1 LPPYDISDPHSVVRQ
16 IQSFDLHLHKL
27 QGMSGLFR
35 RAQKR
40 QVDAASLY
48 FDRARSSA
56 YGRPGPRDH
65 WQSLRR
71 PRNQIIALL
80 VAASLAVGGV
90 AASVAI
96 TIYGNNS
103 TVAGQLSLGVGQA
116 VATSC
121 DQSTNVHTDTIGNYL
136 DYYSDFILQTI
147 NVSQVDPN
155 CGGKLMNLVIKLNG
169 ANDVNL
175 SCQLPASTNF
185 GATAS
190 FSQATFA
197 FSTGAVSNNGLL
209 YGCTTVSSY
218 IATPVYLA
226 SIAASAVQIK

>member
-1 LPPYDISDPHSVVRQ
+1 
-16 IQSFDLHLHKL
+16 
-27 QGMSGLFR
+27 MSGLFR

-40 QVDAASLY
+40 QVDPASLY
-48 FDRARSSA
+48 FERARSSA
-56 YGRPGPRDH
+56 YGRPSPRDH

-103 TVAGQLSLGVGQA
+103 SVPGQLSLGVGQA

-136 DYYSDFILQTI
+136 DSYSDFILQTI

-185 GATAS
+185 SGVTS
-190 FSQATFA
+190 NFSQATFA
-197 FSTGAVSNNGLL
+197 FSTGAVSSNGLL

-218 IATPVYLA
+218 ITTPVYLA